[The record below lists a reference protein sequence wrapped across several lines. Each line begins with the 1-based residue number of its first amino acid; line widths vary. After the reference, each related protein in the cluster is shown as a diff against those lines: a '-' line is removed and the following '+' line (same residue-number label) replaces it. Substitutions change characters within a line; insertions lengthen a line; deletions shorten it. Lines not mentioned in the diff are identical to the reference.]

1 MKVFLTGATG
11 LAGAHTAIELLK
23 HGYSLRMLVRNV
35 AAAEQWFA
43 KQGYE
48 NLDFVQGDMLD
59 AACVEQAMQ
68 GCDAVI
74 HAAAVIDLEAK
85 NKQATEAKNL
95 QGVENVIGAACKLG
109 MKRIIYVSSI
119 TVIFSSEV
127 TLLTEDREPTES
139 QDPYT
144 NSKVRCELRVRALQ
158 EQGYPVTISYPS
170 AILGP
175 DDPKLSQSNEGLM
188 LLYRDFV
195 PNTSSG
201 MQIIDARDLAIA
213 HRLMLEAPLESDLC
227 QQRYIVGGHF
237 LNWKQFAAVAQAA
250 GGDKVSSIYL
260 PAKLFR
266 GLGLLF
272 DLIRKVI
279 PISYPISYEA
289 AVMVTKMPECDS
301 SKLVSKTGITF
312 RPIEETFTDTLAWL
326 KQAGHLTK

>member
-35 AAAEQWFA
+35 SAAEQWFA
-43 KQGYE
+43 DKGYE

-85 NKQATEAKNL
+85 NKLATQTKNL
-95 QGVENVIGAACKLG
+95 QGVENVVAGACKQG
-109 MKRIIYVSSI
+109 IKRIIYVSSV
-119 TVIFSSEV
+119 TVIFSSNIDR
-127 TLLTEDREPTES
+127 LDEDREPTVS

-144 NSKVRCELRVRALQ
+144 NSKVLCEQRVRTLQ

-170 AILGP
+170 AIFGP

-201 MQIIDARDLAIA
+201 MQFVDARDLALA
-213 HRLMLEAPLESDLC
+213 HRLLLESPLEEDRC
-227 QQRYIVGGHF
+227 QERYIIGGHF
-237 LNWKQFAAVAQAA
+237 LNWKEFAAAIQAA
-250 GGDKVSSIYL
+250 GGDKVGTIFL

-266 GLGLLF
+266 GLGLLL
-272 DLIRKVI
+272 DGIRKVI
-279 PISYPISYEA
+279 PINYPISYEA
-289 AVMVTKMPECDS
+289 AVMVTKMPVCS
-301 SKLVSKTGITF
+301 SNKLIKKTGISFMPLEQTL
-312 RPIEETFTDTLAWL
+312 TDTLAWL
-326 KQAGHLTK
+326 KKSGHLKK